1 MKIFSGIILICSLLS
16 VIDSTAFAEPRIY
29 RVSDKKPVAYPD
41 FVNDLRPAGVVFVG
55 EIHDNLKQHGNQL
68 EIIKSL
74 YSKDAN
80 IAIGLE
86 QFTVENQ
93 AQLDAWTSGTL
104 DEEAFKPLFAGN
116 WTYGWQYYRDIFLFA
131 REKRIPM
138 IALNVPQ
145 SIATKVVRQG
155 STALGD
161 ADRKWLPPHMSWT
174 LNPTQAE
181 YFKEI
186 RKAFGNR
193 TPPYP
198 ISNFNEAQVLR
209 DNVIAWN
216 IAKYADTHPKDKIIV
231 LTGTW
236 HAIKTGV
243 PDQLGRYGT
252 LTYKVVLPESPAFI
266 IQNFTEAQTDYFI
279 LE

>member
-1 MKIFSGIILICSLLS
+1 MKLFSRIMLMFALLS
-16 VIDSTAFAEPRIY
+16 VIGGTAFAAPRIY
-29 RVSDKKPVAYPD
+29 GVRDQKPVEYPS
-41 FVNDLRPAGVVFVG
+41 FINDLRSARVVFIG
-55 EIHDNLKQHGNQL
+55 EIHDSMKQHQDQL

-74 YSKDAN
+74 YAKDAS

-86 QFTVENQ
+86 QFTFENQ
-93 AQLDAWTSGTL
+93 AQLDAWTSGTI
-104 DEEAFKPLFAGN
+104 DEQAFKPLFAGN

-131 REKRIPM
+131 RDKKIPM

-155 STALGD
+155 SAALSD
-161 ADRKWLPPHMSWT
+161 DDRKSIPPHMSWT

-216 IAKYADTHPKDKIIV
+216 IGKYADAHPKDKIVV

-243 PDQLGRYGT
+243 PEQLSHYGG
-252 LTYKVVLPESPAFI
+252 LTFKVVLPESPAFI
-266 IQNFTEAQTDYFI
+266 IQNFTVGQTDYFV

>member
-1 MKIFSGIILICSLLS
+1 MKIFSGIMLMFSLLS
-16 VIDSTAFAEPRIY
+16 VMNSAAFATPRIY
-29 RVSDKKPVAYPD
+29 RVSDRTQVEYPN
-41 FVNDLRPAGVVFVG
+41 FINDIRPARVVFIG
-55 EIHDNLKQHGNQL
+55 EIHDSMKQHENQL

-74 YSKDAN
+74 YAKDAS

-86 QFTVENQ
+86 QFTFENQ
-93 AQLDAWTSGTL
+93 AQLDAWTSGAM
-104 DEEAFKPLFAGN
+104 DEQAFKPLFAGN
-116 WTYGWQYYRDIFLFA
+116 WSYGWQYYRDIFLFA

-138 IALNVPQ
+138 VALNVPQ

-155 STALGD
+155 ATALND
-161 ADRKWLPPHMSWT
+161 DDRKLIPPHMSWT

-181 YFKEI
+181 YFKQI

-198 ISNFNEAQVLR
+198 VSNFNEAQVLR
-209 DNVIAWN
+209 DNVMAWN
-216 IAKYADTHPKDKIIV
+216 IEKYADTHPKDKIIV

-236 HAIKTGV
+236 HAIRTGV
-243 PDQLGRYGT
+243 PEQLRHYGE
-252 LTYKVVLPESPAFI
+252 LAYKVVLPESPAFI